1 MNPETSPVSF
11 RPLPGLQILQG
22 VSWIPEAES
31 TNTLALAARE
41 DGLVI
46 VADAQTAG
54 RGQHGRRWASAA
66 GLGLWFSV
74 CLRGAPQGLNFAAPL
89 AVRDAL
95 APFAPMNMKWP
106 NDVLHEGRKLCGVLV
121 EHRAG
126 WTALGIGINVN
137 HAREDFPEVLQTTAT
152 SLRLA
157 TGIEQDREALLDLV
171 LRALDARLA
180 QWRAGDTPA
189 LFRAWAE
196 ACAIMGQPVD
206 RAGIT
211 GVAEGLREDG
221 ALLVRTGA
229 GLITLTGWPGFDE
242 GN

>member
-1 MNPETSPVSF
+1 MNPETPPVSH

-22 VSWIPEAES
+22 VSWIPQAES
-31 TNTLALAARE
+31 TNSLALAARE

-95 APFAPMNMKWP
+95 APFAPMNIKWP

-137 HAREDFPEVLQTTAT
+137 HLREDFPEALQHTAT
-152 SLRLA
+152 SL
-157 TGIEQDREALLDLV
+157 
-171 LRALDARLA
+171 A
-180 QWRAGDTPA
+180 QWRGGDTPV

-221 ALLVRTGA
+221 ALMVRTGA